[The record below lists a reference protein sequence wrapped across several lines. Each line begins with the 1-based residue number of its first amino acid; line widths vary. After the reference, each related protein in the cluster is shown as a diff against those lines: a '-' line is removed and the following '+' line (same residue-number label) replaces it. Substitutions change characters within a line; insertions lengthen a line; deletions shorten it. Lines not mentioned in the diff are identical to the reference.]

1 VKVTRGAPKGIL
13 SATGLL
19 VLLAF
24 ALWYVV
30 FVVPAG
36 SFWLKI
42 SVASALLAAGSLWAM
57 GARRKTLAG
66 FRWVDLLLGALSAAI
81 LYGVF
86 ALGRWALV
94 AILPGAASD
103 IGSVYA
109 PRGALPL
116 ALIGAL
122 LFLVTGPAEEVF
134 WRGMVQ
140 HTLSERIGTVPAI
153 AVSSLCYGLVHACT
167 GNLPLV
173 LAALAA
179 GVFWGCLYAWTG
191 RVATVAISHSIWSLA
206 VFVVFPMA

>member
-1 VKVTRGAPKGIL
+1 MRETRTASKVIL

-42 SVASALLAAGSLWAM
+42 SAASTLLAAGSLWAM

-66 FRWVDLLLGALSAAI
+66 VGWVDLPLGALSAAT

-86 ALGRWALV
+86 VLGRRVLV
-94 AILPGAASD
+94 AILPDAAVD

-109 PRGALPL
+109 PRGTLPL

-122 LFLVTGPAEEVF
+122 LFLVTGPAEEIF

-140 HTLSERIGTVPAI
+140 HTLSGRIGAIPAI
-153 AVSSLCYGLVHACT
+153 AVTSLCYGLVHACT

-173 LAALAA
+173 LAALTA

-191 RVATVAISHSIWSLA
+191 RVATVALSHSIWGLA
-206 VFVVFPMA
+206 IFVVFPMA